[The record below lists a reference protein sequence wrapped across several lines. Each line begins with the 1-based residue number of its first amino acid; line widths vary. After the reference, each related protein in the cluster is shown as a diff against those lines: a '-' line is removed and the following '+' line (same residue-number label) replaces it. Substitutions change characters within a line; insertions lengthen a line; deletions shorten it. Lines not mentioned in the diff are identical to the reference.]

1 MKYLSSLVI
10 FSCLFLSSTF
20 SQVKKQYVDA
30 DNSSTTVVVKEDNAS
45 DIDILNANFDIN
57 AFGLGEVIMIK
68 TEKEPK
74 VVQKEVTEPKVKVTT
89 PKETPEKLV
98 VQEVTK
104 PARNVAAMPVARS
117 KSVGGSS
124 VKSSSRATST
134 KAKKYKKK
142 KRAKRYKNK
151 KFKKKRKKR
160 RVLCPSF

>member
-74 VVQKEVTEPKVKVTT
+74 EVQPKVTEPKVTT
-89 PKETPEKLV
+89 PKVTPEKLV
-98 VQEVTK
+98 VKEVTK
-104 PARNVAAMPVARS
+104 PARNVAAMPVERS

-124 VKSSSRATST
+124 AKSSSRSTST

-142 KRAKRYKNK
+142 KKAKRYRSK
-151 KFKKKRKKR
+151 KFKKKKKRR